1 MSATVRA
8 ATEDDIFDLLVLA
21 REFSREATTM
31 HKWDKDKTE
40 AMLLNSIRSEGTCV
54 FILVDDE
61 GIVQGGLVGTLTE
74 PFMSYRKVAIEMA
87 WFVSKE
93 FRGNRA
99 SLGLVT
105 KFEEWGKQMG
115 ASNILMA
122 DIQGIANLG
131 KLYTR
136 MGYEVVETTYSK
148 EI

>member
-74 PFMSYRKVAIEMA
+74 PFMSL
-87 WFVSKE
+87 F
-93 FRGNRA
+93 
-99 SLGLVT
+99 SLFSFLAFLTLLPLGST
-105 KFEEWGKQMG
+105 FGKG
-115 ASNILMA
+115 
-122 DIQGIANLG
+122 
-131 KLYTR
+131 
-136 MGYEVVETTYSK
+136 
-148 EI
+148 

>member
-1 MSATVRA
+1 
-8 ATEDDIFDLLVLA
+8 
-21 REFSREATTM
+21 M

-131 KLYTR
+131 SLYEKL
-136 MGYEVVETTYSK
+136 GYEVVETTYSK